1 MQTEFIYLRIFVC
14 LLIYLFTVLF
24 QRLVCPWATLLHYK
38 RFLHLSFNLC
48 PLVLIHK
55 FIKTSKW
62 FCITNCKQGDFELY
76 SYTFF
81 RKISEVRS
89 LQCYGD
95 SWRILSL
102 CVYLHIY
109 IYGYRLVKKWS
120 GYCPLRSPAVWEQ
133 GWGASFRPVALPSP
147 ISCPWSVETS
157 STLQLRGPMFQVHVC
172 VYSDLNIKQVSSFV
186 RKQGVLCKSIF
197 SK

>member
-38 RFLHLSFNLC
+38 RFLHLSFILC

-62 FCITNCKQGDFELY
+62 FYYELQTEWFWIIFIY
-76 SYTFF
+76 FLSQNI
-81 RKISEVRS
+81 RSEVFAM
-89 LQCYGD
+89 L
-95 SWRILSL
+95 WRQLENSEPM
-102 CVYLHIY
+102 CLHIY

>member
-1 MQTEFIYLRIFVC
+1 M
-14 LLIYLFTVLF
+14 LF

-38 RFLHLSFNLC
+38 RFLHLSFILC
-48 PLVLIHK
+48 PLFLIHK
-55 FIKTSKW
+55 FIKTSKLFYYELQTEW
-62 FCITNCKQGDFELY
+62 FWIILIYFLSQNI
-76 SYTFF
+76 
-81 RKISEVRS
+81 RSEVFAM
-89 LQCYGD
+89 L
-95 SWRILSL
+95 WRQLENSEPMCIST
-102 CVYLHIY
+102 

-157 STLQLRGPMFQVHVC
+157 STLQLKGPMFQVHVC

-186 RKQGVLCKSIF
+186 RK
-197 SK
+197 